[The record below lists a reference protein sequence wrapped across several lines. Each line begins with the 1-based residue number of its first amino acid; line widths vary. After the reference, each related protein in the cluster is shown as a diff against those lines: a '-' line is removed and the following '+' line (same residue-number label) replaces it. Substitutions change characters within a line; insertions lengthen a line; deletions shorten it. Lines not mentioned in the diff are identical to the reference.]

1 VILAEMQ
8 RRLMVPLVVASGG
21 VREGAL
27 LAQAAQQTAA

>member
-1 VILAEMQ
+1 MQ
-8 RRLMVPLVVASGG
+8 RRLIVPLVVGRGG